1 MSTGQICYEPS
12 ATPDISSVP
21 GEIKKVEQ
29 DETVTIK
36 RPTNHNEI
44 SLMENDWA
52 LIKDKA
58 NSIALKRKFDL
69 STVIAGAIIP
79 YTIDIIADFINKTDP
94 NYFPLAI
101 CIVLL
106 VLVKVFARKLPWI
119 GDDNM
124 IENRVHLNDLKRK
137 ISQVDAVV
145 YENEKKK
152 G

>member
-1 MSTGQICYEPS
+1 MTAGQICYEPS
-12 ATPDISSVP
+12 ATPDISSAS

-58 NSIALKRKFDL
+58 NSITLKQRLDL
-69 STVIAGAIIP
+69 SAVIAGAIIP
-79 YTIDIIADFINKTDP
+79 YTIDIISDYVGEKTP
-94 NYFPLAI
+94 NYFPLVI
-101 CIVLL
+101 CLVLL
-106 VLVKVFARKLPWI
+106 VLVKVFVRKIPWI
-119 GDDNM
+119 GEDNM
-124 IENRVHLNDLKRK
+124 TENRVHLDDLKKK

-145 YENEKKK
+145 YENEKRKD
-152 G
+152 

>member
-44 SLMENDWA
+44 SLMENDWT

-58 NSIALKRKFDL
+58 NSISLKRKFDF
-69 STVIAGAIIP
+69 SAVIAGAIIP
-79 YTIDIIADFINKTDP
+79 YAIDIIVDFSNKTTP
-94 NYFPLAI
+94 NYFPLVI

-106 VLVKVFARKLPWI
+106 VLVKVFARNLPWI

-124 IENRVHLNDLKRK
+124 IENRVHLNDLKKK
-137 ISQVDAVV
+137 ISQVDAIV
-145 YENEKKK
+145 YENEKKN